1 MAPAQAAPSA
11 AGAEGAARLCG
22 GEAGEARLRVAD
34 GLALRLGVRA
44 VELACALT
52 SSVQGAIA
60 ASGDASS
67 KADASPVTVADYGAQ
82 ALVSASLAAAYG
94 PPADTAVSLV
104 AEETAEELK
113 AADSDGAILAE
124 VARLVNAAIR
134 GAGEG
139 GDSQL
144 LELSEA
150 GVLKAVDR
158 GGSAGGASGEHWIL
172 DPIDGTKGFLR
183 GEQYA
188 VALALMREGELAV
201 GVMGCP
207 NYTPPGA
214 GWEGGSVVYA
224 ARGAGAWAAPL
235 GTGGANA
242 IRLRCDG
249 AAAPVEARVAE
260 SHGTSVVSAHGVTAQ
275 VADRMGLVR
284 PPLQMDSMAK
294 YAAVAAGDAHVYMRF
309 RPADYR
315 EKVWDHAAG
324 AVIAQESGCV
334 VSDCDGAPLD
344 FSRGRFLDVEGG
356 IVAAPPALH
365 GAALDAADAV
375 DLPARPAAGSV

>member
-1 MAPAQAAPSA
+1 M
-11 AGAEGAARLCG
+11 
-22 GEAGEARLRVAD
+22 
-34 GLALRLGVRA
+34 
-44 VELACALT
+44 
-52 SSVQGAIA
+52 
-60 ASGDASS
+60 
-67 KADASPVTVADYGAQ
+67 
-82 ALVSASLAAAYG
+82 
-94 PPADTAVSLV
+94 
-104 AEETAEELK
+104 
-113 AADSDGAILAE
+113 
-124 VARLVNAAIR
+124 
-134 GAGEG
+134 
-139 GDSQL
+139 
-144 LELSEA
+144 
-150 GVLKAVDR
+150 
-158 GGSAGGASGEHWIL
+158 
-172 DPIDGTKGFLR
+172 
-183 GEQYA
+183 
-188 VALALMREGELAV
+188 
-201 GVMGCP
+201 
-207 NYTPPGA
+207 
-214 GWEGGSVVYA
+214 
-224 ARGAGAWAAPL
+224 
-235 GTGGANA
+235 
-242 IRLRCDG
+242 
-249 AAAPVEARVAE
+249 AE